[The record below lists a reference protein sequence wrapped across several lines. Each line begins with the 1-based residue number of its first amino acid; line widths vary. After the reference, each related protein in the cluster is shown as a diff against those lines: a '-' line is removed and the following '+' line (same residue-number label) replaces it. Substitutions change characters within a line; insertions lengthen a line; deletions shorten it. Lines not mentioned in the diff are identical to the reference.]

1 MPSTPPP
8 KHLTFIDGLW
18 CHLAEGPVTLT
29 EGVERVTESI
39 AYCRA
44 NGIPRLLIDVRAA
57 HGYTPPT
64 MADRYFLAE
73 DWARAGGDK
82 VRVAIVAPSELI
94 HPGKFG
100 MRVANEMGA
109 VADIFTDEGVAR
121 KWLLSEAPPT

>member
-1 MPSTPPP
+1 
-8 KHLTFIDGLW
+8 
-18 CHLAEGPVTLT
+18 
-29 EGVERVTESI
+29 
-39 AYCRA
+39 
-44 NGIPRLLIDVRAA
+44 
-57 HGYTPPT
+57 

-73 DWARAGGDK
+73 DWARAGGGK